1 MIAWILIALF
11 VIIGAL
17 CLLSLADSVV
27 RARNAWRQIKR
38 DMGAELTYNSD
49 LLEADLV
56 AFHGM
61 QPLHHKAKTPAPT
74 AHNDETN
81 IAAA

>member
-17 CLLSLADSVV
+17 CLISLADSVV

-38 DMGAELTYNSD
+38 DMDNEFSD
-49 LLEADLV
+49 STFVLETDLV

-61 QPLHHKAKTPAPT
+61 QPLHHRA
-74 AHNDETN
+74 
-81 IAAA
+81 